1 MATRRYRI
9 QKTFRTPPPVD
20 GVDFNRCYN
29 IRCENFASYPAF
41 DAPRWGARDKDGY
54 TLSNKGQRGGAATP
68 AIVCRSCN
76 ADIRLVSN
84 IAATEEEARHW
95 PPLAGDPACSNQACE
110 NAGSPVSVHPE
121 RYQRFGVTDSGAQR
135 YRCRA
140 CHHTLSVNK
149 NPLRR
154 LRQPRKT
161 EEVLRL
167 LVNKVP
173 MRRLCDV
180 AGINAPVLYQ
190 RIGLLY
196 ERLRSFARTEEERF
210 LASAHFERIRVT
222 VDRQDHPLAWGSAI
236 DRQTFVL
243 KSTVTADTDTSYILA
258 QHVNYDPAENAM
270 QRELESR
277 ALGDP
282 DIPAA
287 FRRYARLWLPHE
299 GEERRK
305 AAVAQAEYHART
317 PGAENI
323 GLAGRG
329 AFVHETYTLAGH
341 FLFLRR
347 WFERAVNVHLSLDQE
362 SAIDRICLLSFPDRV
377 RDGSLNA
384 FFVRV
389 DKGLTVAKRQQEVA
403 RTEALLAEQRA
414 ANPGL
419 SDGQLLRR
427 LLTERY
433 LQACQR
439 HAHPLLRWV
448 SHPYSTMQE
457 PRREVLCLTDDG
469 HRNVNGI
476 VNGLGL
482 ATLRGVDRYFMQV
495 RRKLSVLERPI
506 RSASTS
512 GRAWYGY
519 NAYSPRVV
527 MQLLEIFRVVY
538 NFHLVGKDQRT
549 PAERMGITSHRIT
562 LPELIGSAIPSQRAR
577 RTA

>member
-1 MATRRYRI
+1 
-9 QKTFRTPPPVD
+9 
-20 GVDFNRCYN
+20 
-29 IRCENFASYPAF
+29 
-41 DAPRWGARDKDGY
+41 
-54 TLSNKGQRGGAATP
+54 
-68 AIVCRSCN
+68 
-76 ADIRLVSN
+76 
-84 IAATEEEARHW
+84 
-95 PPLAGDPACSNQACE
+95 
-110 NAGSPVSVHPE
+110 
-121 RYQRFGVTDSGAQR
+121 
-135 YRCRA
+135 
-140 CHHTLSVNK
+140 
-149 NPLRR
+149 
-154 LRQPRKT
+154 
-161 EEVLRL
+161 
-167 LVNKVP
+167 

-196 ERLRSFARTEEERF
+196 ECLRSFARTQEERF
-210 LASAHFERIRVT
+210 LASAHFERIRVS

-236 DRQTFVL
+236 DRQAFVL
-243 KSTVTADTDTSYILA
+243 KSTVTADTDTGYILA
-258 QHVNYDPAENAM
+258 QHVNYDPTENAM

-282 DIPAA
+282 GIPAA

-305 AAVAQAEYHART
+305 AALAQSEDHART
-317 PGAENI
+317 PDAESI

-329 AFVHETYTLAGH
+329 AFVHETYTLIGH

-362 SAIDRICLLSFPDRV
+362 NAIDRVCLLTFADRV
-377 RDGSLNA
+377 RNDSLNA
-384 FFVRV
+384 FYVRV
-389 DKGLTVAKRQQEVA
+389 DKGLTVARRHQEVA
-403 RTEALLAEQRA
+403 RTELLLAEQRA

-427 LLTERY
+427 MLTERY
-433 LQACQR
+433 MAACQR
-439 HAHPLLRWV
+439 HANPLMRWV

-469 HRNVNGI
+469 HRTINGI
-476 VNGLGL
+476 VSGLGL
-482 ATLRGVDRYFMQV
+482 GTLRSVDRYFMQV

-512 GRAWYGY
+512 GRSWYGY

-527 MQLLEIFRVVY
+527 MHLLEIFRVVY

-549 PAERMGITSHRIT
+549 PAERMGITSCRT
-562 LPELIGSAIPSQRAR
+562 SLPELIGSVTPSPRAR